1 MGIRIADVIDSED
14 FDIYETDII
23 IHILEDSLTEE
34 DGTLT
39 IENHLILQEE
49 RKKIKRYQYN
59 KDRLYAHA
67 YGKIS
72 TILYQIDKRGLHT
85 EEEGLQQIR
94 GIKQQTTEIRE
105 KLQEKYIKLGHLG
118 DIQDFNQFIKEES
131 ELEEE

>member
-1 MGIRIADVIDSED
+1 MGIRLADVIDSED
-14 FDIYETDII
+14 LDIYDTDMF
-23 IHILEDSLTEE
+23 IHILENSLTEE
-34 DGTLT
+34 DGTITL
-39 IENHLILQEE
+39 ENHLLLQEE
-49 RKKIKRYQYN
+49 RNKIKRYQYN

-85 EEEGLQQIR
+85 KEEGLQQIR
-94 GIKQQTTEIRE
+94 DIKQQTTEMRE
-105 KLQEKYIKLGHLG
+105 KLQEKYIKHGHLG